1 MVIGF
6 TEMEISILT
15 WKKLNSPPR
24 SAILRDFQNQ
34 EYRLIIPKSLTRVAE
49 KLEEK
54 EEEKQ
59 AITKGYAFH
68 ANTIVLAL

>member
-1 MVIGF
+1 
-6 TEMEISILT
+6 MEISILT

-24 SAILRDFQNQ
+24 SAIL
-34 EYRLIIPKSLTRVAE
+34 TE